1 MAVVLELLSVVAEV
15 NHGSGSG
22 VITELGGSN
31 GISDRSVSPMLLL
44 ERPFTIIIT
53 TSTHIITIAVIET
66 VALVARIMV
75 LIVGIIVSVVVLLVV
90 FPAVLVVLVA
100 LVMAFIVGIIVSV
113 VLLLVVFPAVLVV
126 VAAVVVHTVDDIDPG
141 ERINMSPFFAFECTQ
156 ETPQSICSKDVAPS
170 NIPCISV
177 TADTSQADKS
187 WLKDCAWWNIPYMR
201 MTADTS
207 HADKSWLKDNAW

>member
-1 MAVVLELLSVVAEV
+1 MQRLVSEV

-22 VITELGGSN
+22 VVTELGVIN
-31 GISDRSVSPMLLL
+31 GISNGFVSPMLLL
-44 ERPFTIIIT
+44 ERALTIIIT

-66 VALVARIMV
+66 VAVVALVMV
-75 LIVGIIVSVVVLLVV
+75 FIVGIIVSVVVLLVV
-90 FPAVLVVLVA
+90 FPAVLVMVAAVVVDVMVL
-100 LVMAFIVGIIVSV
+100 
-113 VLLLVVFPAVLVV
+113 AVLVV
-126 VAAVVVHTVDDIDPG
+126 AAVVAIAAVVVHTVFDIDPG
-141 ERINMSPFFAFECTQ
+141 ERVNMSRFFAFECTQ

-207 HADKSWLKDNAW
+207 HADKSWLKDCAL